1 MICRWT
7 IKIRKYGEQNTR
19 PTCTGCSW
27 ILMLSLSKYSAL
39 KLLKSSAL
47 LLLFNV
53 FMNAKRCAAILHQP
67 GAHLKTNRSKLH
79 CNFHQLRKPHI
90 FKFRMKKKI
99 SSYFIGNI
107 STILS
112 QLFNSSSINRRRRSF
127 FLLLPHSE
135 LTFIISL
142 EMTFS
147 SQKKKKNS
155 SSTFFQ
161 NTAEL
166 PKLI

>member
-1 MICRWT
+1 MMLNCKLAQVK
-7 IKIRKYGEQNTR
+7 IKK
-19 PTCTGCSW
+19 
-27 ILMLSLSKYSAL
+27 
-39 KLLKSSAL
+39 
-47 LLLFNV
+47 V
-53 FMNAKRCAAILHQP
+53 AKRPFNSQP
-67 GAHLKTNRSKLH
+67 AVYQTNRSQALLIFRSSKG
-79 CNFHQLRKPHI
+79 QRKTHI

-99 SSYFIGNI
+99 SYSSIGNF

-112 QLFNSSSINRRRRSF
+112 QLYNSSSINRRRRNF